1 MRHRNSGKKLGKT
14 SSHRK
19 AMFQNMMASLI
30 EHKTIRTTLPKAKEL
45 RRFIEPM
52 ITLAKV
58 DSLANRRMAFDRLR
72 NRDAVQK
79 LFEEVAKKSAQRPGG
94 YTRVLKC
101 GFRPGDNA
109 PMAYVQLVDF
119 APVE

>member
-52 ITLAKV
+52 ITLAKQ
-58 DSLANRRMAFDRLR
+58 DNLANRRLAFDRLR

>member
-1 MRHRNSGKKLGKT
+1 MRHRNSGRKLGKT

-52 ITLAKV
+52 ITLGKV
-58 DSLANRRMAFDRLR
+58 DTVANRRLAFDRLR
-72 NRDAVQK
+72 NRDAVQA
-79 LFEEVAKKSAQRPGG
+79 LFLTISPKSLDRPGG
-94 YTRVLKC
+94 YTRILKC
-101 GFRPGDNA
+101 GFRAGDRA
-109 PMAYVQLVDF
+109 PMAYIQLVDH
-119 APVE
+119 VTID